1 MTSSEICGVVNALTR
16 TVSDLQINSQNFS
29 KELCIFNTDFYKNR
43 RLILFSF
50 LTYDYTTKDCVKIT
64 CDELDIMREF
74 LLTYIEKF
82 QCTGNIGTVFIS
94 YTCNRLRFCFCY
106 YERASKTSETC
117 DTLKIIEEEIN
128 TVFDGSIFK
137 LLQPFFNNIPPNT
150 PLSNIKNLHLYFKEG
165 CYYLKC
171 NVNGLLNYCEL
182 EKTVLNWNSSNCIPI
197 NGMNNNFISG
207 SYYDTNIYP
216 NGCNHPAEPAE
227 PAEPFAPFE
236 PFSPSEPYG
245 PITKTKEQKRVLEDI
260 ENTDYFNIVN
270 KKLDKKEL
278 SKNTLSGVESA
289 EKHEGN
295 IRAAISRILEISSTD
310 ELTSL

>member
-16 TVSDLQINSQNFS
+16 TVSDLQINSINFS
-29 KELCIFNTDFYKNR
+29 KDLCIFNTDFYKNR

-50 LTYDYTTKDCVKIT
+50 LTYDYITKDCVKIT

-82 QCTGNIGTVFIS
+82 QCTSNIGTVFIS
-94 YTCNRLRFCFCY
+94 YVCKRLRFCFCY

-117 DTLKIIEEEIN
+117 DTLKLIEEEIN

-165 CYYLKC
+165 YYYLKC

-182 EKTVLNWNSSNCIPI
+182 EKTVLDWKSNNGIPI
-197 NGMNNNFISG
+197 NGNNNFISG
-207 SYYDTNIYP
+207 SYYDTNICQP
-216 NGCNHPAEPAE
+216 GCGDHPAEPYE
-227 PAEPFAPFE
+227 PNEPFAPYE
-236 PFSPSEPYG
+236 PYSPSEPYC
-245 PITKTKEQKRVLEDI
+245 PITKTKEQKRALEDI
-260 ENTDYFNIVN
+260 ENTDYFKIVT
-270 KKLDKKEL
+270 KKLDKKEF
-278 SKNTLSGVESA
+278 SKTTLSGVESA

>member
-1 MTSSEICGVVNALTR
+1 MSSSEICGVVNALTR
-16 TVSDLQINSQNFS
+16 TVFDLQLNSQNFS
-29 KELCIFNTDFYKNR
+29 KDLCIFNTDFYKNR

-50 LTYDYTTKDCVKIT
+50 LTYDYITTECVKIT

-82 QCTGNIGTVFIS
+82 HCTGNIGTVFIS
-94 YTCNRLRFCFCY
+94 YVNKRLRFCFCY

-117 DTLKIIEEEIN
+117 DTLKLIEEEIN

-150 PLSNIKNLHLYFKEG
+150 PISNIKNLHLYFKEG
-165 CYYLKC
+165 YYYLKC

-182 EKTVLNWNSSNCIPI
+182 EKTVLNWNSSNSIPI
-197 NGMNNNFISG
+197 NGSNGNFING
-207 SYYDTNIYP
+207 SYYDTNIYQH
-216 NGCNHPAEPAE
+216 GCGDHPAEPAE
-227 PAEPFAPFE
+227 PFEPFE
-236 PFSPSEPYG
+236 PYEPYE
-245 PITKTKEQKRVLEDI
+245 PYCPPQTKEQKRVLEDI
-260 ENTDYFNIVN
+260 ENTDYFKIVN

-278 SKNTLSGVESA
+278 SKNTLSGVESS

-295 IRAAISRILEISSTD
+295 IRAAISRILEISSTN
-310 ELTSL
+310 ELTNL

>member
-1 MTSSEICGVVNALTR
+1 
-16 TVSDLQINSQNFS
+16 
-29 KELCIFNTDFYKNR
+29 
-43 RLILFSF
+43 
-50 LTYDYTTKDCVKIT
+50 
-64 CDELDIMREF
+64 MREF

-82 QCTGNIGTVFIS
+82 HCTGNIGTVFIS
-94 YTCNRLRFCFCY
+94 YVNKRLRFCFCY

-117 DTLKIIEEEIN
+117 DTLKLIEEEIN

-150 PLSNIKNLHLYFKEG
+150 PISNIKNLHLYFKEG

-197 NGMNNNFISG
+197 NGMNSNFISG
-207 SYYDTNIYP
+207 SYYDTNICQP
-216 NGCNHPAEPAE
+216 GCGDHPAEPAE
-227 PAEPFAPFE
+227 PFEPFAPFE
-236 PFSPSEPYG
+236 PYSPSEPYC
-245 PITKTKEQKRVLEDI
+245 PPKTKEQKRVLEDI
-260 ENTDYFNIVN
+260 ENTDYFKIVN

-278 SKNTLSGVESA
+278 SKNTLSGVESS